1 MNESKLEEKKQLGFT
16 KEILDYLKKNPS
28 VAIAV
33 VSAAITIMSILS
45 SYAGRLAN
53 ITFLKYWGIDS
64 SYAGLEKENV
74 LYRVVNSAIWIAV
87 IWSISI
93 LLQNVFIR
101 IYHDS
106 ISYHYAKNEI
116 KNLVKMHKQGL
127 EELKKTEKAFWSDKS
142 ATEADYARWL
152 IIKAHKMHLENQSTE
167 LNQLQKIVHGDIRG
181 FQKRVLVYL
190 IVAEVVLFL
199 AMWLS
204 TLSSNLS
211 TILTTFIG
219 SASILI
225 IISLL
230 SFHVTKNQRDTLKK
244 QPADDSEKDFSERA
258 EAIRKLEREQY
269 ELNYLIYKPQLKD
282 FIFNLLVA
290 TIMILL
296 SMPIEGYF
304 NARLSQTF
312 LIVTENEKS
321 EAILF
326 HGGDTYILEE
336 AKIDENTIVID
347 TSKQRILKTDDIS
360 FEKKNMAFAIF
371 KVTLIMFHQQESKI
385 QLIISYLILIKDHLS
400 HTKQTKIVFH
410 KQVQNLLFV

>member
-127 EELKKTEKAFWSDKS
+127 EELKKTENTQSSVVEKLGKPVYNGYRLVENKS
-142 ATEADYARWL
+142 EKEIASNATVN
-152 IIKAHKMHLENQSTE
+152 EN
-167 LNQLQKIVHGDIRG
+167 I
-181 FQKRVLVYL
+181 
-190 IVAEVVLFL
+190 
-199 AMWLS
+199 
-204 TLSSNLS
+204 
-211 TILTTFIG
+211 
-219 SASILI
+219 
-225 IISLL
+225 
-230 SFHVTKNQRDTLKK
+230 
-244 QPADDSEKDFSERA
+244 SEKD
-258 EAIRKLEREQY
+258 
-269 ELNYLIYKPQLKD
+269 
-282 FIFNLLVA
+282 
-290 TIMILL
+290 T
-296 SMPIEGYF
+296 
-304 NARLSQTF
+304 
-312 LIVTENEKS
+312 
-321 EAILF
+321 
-326 HGGDTYILEE
+326 
-336 AKIDENTIVID
+336 
-347 TSKQRILKTDDIS
+347 
-360 FEKKNMAFAIF
+360 
-371 KVTLIMFHQQESKI
+371 
-385 QLIISYLILIKDHLS
+385 
-400 HTKQTKIVFH
+400 
-410 KQVQNLLFV
+410 

>member
-142 ATEADYARWL
+142 ATEADYA
-152 IIKAHKMHLENQSTE
+152 
-167 LNQLQKIVHGDIRG
+167 
-181 FQKRVLVYL
+181 
-190 IVAEVVLFL
+190 
-199 AMWLS
+199 
-204 TLSSNLS
+204 
-211 TILTTFIG
+211 
-219 SASILI
+219 
-225 IISLL
+225 
-230 SFHVTKNQRDTLKK
+230 
-244 QPADDSEKDFSERA
+244 
-258 EAIRKLEREQY
+258 
-269 ELNYLIYKPQLKD
+269 
-282 FIFNLLVA
+282 
-290 TIMILL
+290 
-296 SMPIEGYF
+296 
-304 NARLSQTF
+304 
-312 LIVTENEKS
+312 
-321 EAILF
+321 
-326 HGGDTYILEE
+326 
-336 AKIDENTIVID
+336 
-347 TSKQRILKTDDIS
+347 
-360 FEKKNMAFAIF
+360 
-371 KVTLIMFHQQESKI
+371 
-385 QLIISYLILIKDHLS
+385 
-400 HTKQTKIVFH
+400 
-410 KQVQNLLFV
+410 